1 MNKFTSKKNSTPF
14 RREIKNSPKVMTE
27 KVTTDTAADDSTIEQ
42 RLLFLVPLVQ
52 VAWSHGIVSTREKHL
67 IFEAARA
74 DGIDERHAHNDTLDK
89 WLNDQPNRQFY
100 SDSLERLSG
109 ILQQMTVRNRESER
123 SKLLSRCTRVAA
135 VTNDERFDCDGSI
148 SAEERGLLAQIV
160 AGLDYHPPKAV
171 AGAFA

>member
-1 MNKFTSKKNSTPF
+1 MNKFTSKKNLTLF
-14 RREIKNSPKVMTE
+14 RRELKKSPKVATE
-27 KVTTDTAADDSTIEQ
+27 NDTAGAIDDDSTIEQ

-67 IFEAARA
+67 VYEAARA
-74 DGIDERHAHNDTLDK
+74 DGIDDQHAHNDILSK

-100 SDSLERLSG
+100 NDSLERLSG
-109 ILQQMTVRNRESER
+109 ILHGMTVRNRESER

-160 AGLDYHPPKAV
+160 AGLEYHPPKTV
-171 AGAFA
+171 AGAFG

>member
-1 MNKFTSKKNSTPF
+1 MNIFTSKKNSTPF
-14 RREIKNSPKVMTE
+14 RREIKNAPKVATPQVVSSE
-27 KVTTDTAADDSTIEQ
+27 SNDDSTIEQ

-74 DGIDERHAHNDTLDK
+74 DGIDERHAHNDILDK

-100 SDSLERLSG
+100 NDSLERLSG
-109 ILQQMTVRNRESER
+109 ILHEMTVRNRESER

-160 AGLDYHPPKAV
+160 AGLDYHPPKTV
-171 AGAFA
+171 AGAFV

>member
-1 MNKFTSKKNSTPF
+1 MNKFTGKKHSKLF
-14 RREIKNSPKVMTE
+14 RREMKTSPQV
-27 KVTTDTAADDSTIEQ
+27 VTPEIVADESNDDSTIEQ

-52 VAWSHGIVSTREKHL
+52 VAWSHGIVSTRERHL
-67 IFEAARA
+67 VFEAARA

-100 SDSLERLSG
+100 NDSLKRLSG
-109 ILQQMTVRNRESER
+109 ILHEMPVRNRESER
-123 SKLLSRCTRVAA
+123 SRLLSRCMRVAA

-160 AGLDYHPPKAV
+160 TGLDYHPPKTV
-171 AGAFA
+171 ADTFG